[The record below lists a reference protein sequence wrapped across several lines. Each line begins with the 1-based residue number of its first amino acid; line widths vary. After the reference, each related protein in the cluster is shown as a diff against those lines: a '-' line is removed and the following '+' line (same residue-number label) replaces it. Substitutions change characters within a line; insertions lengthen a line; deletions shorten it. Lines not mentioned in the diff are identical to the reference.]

1 MIGFGDR
8 LRAVVDAHGRL
19 CLGIDPHAELLRQWG
34 LGDDAAGARALALR
48 ALEAARGRV
57 GIVKPQAA
65 FFERFGAAGYAVLE
79 EVISTAR
86 AAGFLVIADVK
97 RGDIG
102 STAAAYGQAWLAPG
116 SPLEADAMTAV
127 AYQGLG
133 SLDPVIELA
142 AAHGKGVFVLTATS
156 NPEGRGL
163 QQSVSGSGR
172 SVAGQLARD
181 VAVRNA
187 GASGWGG
194 LGVVIGAT
202 EPITASGI
210 DPVLLQH
217 TAVLGPGFG
226 HQGTRLGTLHEVY
239 GVAAASVIPTVTR
252 SVLSAGPDGLE
263 AALDA
268 HRAEL
273 ERASA

>member
-1 MIGFGDR
+1 MISFGDR
-8 LRAVVDAHGRL
+8 LRSVVDAHGRL
-19 CLGIDPHAELLRQWG
+19 CLGIDPHDSLLQQWG
-34 LGDDAAGARALALR
+34 LEQNAAGARSLALT
-48 ALEAARGRV
+48 AIEVAQGRV

-79 EVISTAR
+79 EVIATAR
-86 AAGFLVIADVK
+86 AAGLLVIADVK

-102 STAAAYGQAWLAPG
+102 STAAAYGEAWLAPG

-142 AAHGKGVFVLTATS
+142 EQHGKGVFVLTSTS
-156 NPEGRGL
+156 NPEGRDL
-163 QQSVSGSGR
+163 QHSASGSGR

-187 GASGWGG
+187 GARDWGSI
-194 LGVVIGAT
+194 GVVIGAT

-217 TAVLGPGFG
+217 TPVLGPGFG
-226 HQGTRLGTLHEVY
+226 YQGSRLSELASVY
-239 GVAAASVIPTVTR
+239 GVAAQSVIPTVTR
-252 SVLSAGPDGLE
+252 SVLSAGAEGLGD
-263 AALDA
+263 ALDA

-273 ERASA
+273 ESA